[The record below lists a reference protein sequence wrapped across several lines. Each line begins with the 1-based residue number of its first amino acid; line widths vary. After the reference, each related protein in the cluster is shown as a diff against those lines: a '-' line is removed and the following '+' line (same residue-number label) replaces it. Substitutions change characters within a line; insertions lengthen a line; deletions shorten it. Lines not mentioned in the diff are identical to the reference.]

1 MNYKVET
8 EDFKGPLEKL
18 LELIRKEKLDINQ
31 ISLAK
36 VTKGFLLYLEEL
48 KEENIPHEII
58 ADFLVVASKLL
69 LIKSKVIIPS
79 LDFDDEEEEDMEN
92 LELQLKLYEQ
102 IKGARE
108 NLEEAWAQKPSM
120 ASREFLMT
128 KETFFHP
135 PTSTRAKDLLN
146 AIKSVNTEI
155 EKFKP
160 VEKVERKMVSLES
173 KIKEVLTNITGN
185 SESMN
190 KFKSRSTKAEVVVL
204 FLAVLH
210 LFKDQEIDVD
220 QNETFGDIQVARK

>member
-8 EDFKGPLEKL
+8 DDFKGPLEKL
-18 LELIRKEKLDINQ
+18 LELVKDEELDINQ

-36 VTKGFLLYLEEL
+36 VTKDFLVYLEEL
-48 KEENIPHEII
+48 REKDVPHKIV

-79 LDFDDEEEEDMEN
+79 LDFDEDEQEDMEQ
-92 LELQLKLYEQ
+92 LELQLKLYEK
-102 IKGARE
+102 IKGAKE
-108 NLEEAWAQKPSM
+108 NLEKSWAQKPAM
-120 ASREFLMT
+120 ASRKFLMT

-135 PTSTRAKDLLN
+135 PRNADADRLLK
-146 AIKSVNTEI
+146 AMKSVENEI

-173 KIKEVLTNITGN
+173 KIKDVLTNITEKASSINNLKNNG
-185 SESMN
+185 
-190 KFKSRSTKAEVVVL
+190 TKGEVVVL

-210 LFKDQEIDVD
+210 LFKDQEIDVNQH
-220 QNETFGDIQVARK
+220 QNFGDINVAKK